1 MSKSGI
7 SYQFELALK
16 DQLRTV
22 RYQIGRRVRGGA
34 DHVPQ
39 PVARMAGAV
48 LSGAEAAVN
57 VFSPHA
63 LRKSSNFI
71 FPLPVSAYFGPPAAD
86 QHLFTIE
93 MYYALK
99 GLLHRFGADQC
110 LVSEQAIEVAS
121 GNLWGRHGAL
131 ITQALAD
138 SKECFTRLSA
148 ALAIELAAVRPVREM
163 AMGPHS
169 DATPKSF
176 ILSPNAYAA
185 LVIGLAIAIAS
196 QARADDPVDAQV
208 AIRSAD
214 AVVDARFAGWSKALS
229 RRKPLD
235 FLASE
240 FAELLP
246 FLP

>member
-1 MSKSGI
+1 MSRSGI
-7 SYQFELALK
+7 SYQIELALK

-22 RYQIGRRVRGGA
+22 RYQIRRRVRGGA

-48 LSGAEAAVN
+48 LSGAEAAVT

-63 LRKSSNFI
+63 SRKSSNFI
-71 FPLPVSAYFGPPAAD
+71 FPLPVAAYFGPPAAD

-93 MYYALK
+93 MYYAFK
-99 GLLHRFGADQC
+99 GLLQRFGAEQC
-110 LVSEQAIEVAS
+110 LVSEQAIEVAC
-121 GNLWGRHGAL
+121 GNLRSRHADLVGA
-131 ITQALAD
+131 ALAD
-138 SKECFTRLSA
+138 SRDSFARLSA
-148 ALAIELAAVRPVREM
+148 ALAIELAGVRPVREM

-169 DATPKSF
+169 DATPRSF
-176 ILSPNAYAA
+176 ILSPNAYAS

-196 QARADDPVDAQV
+196 GAPVDEPLDAEV

-214 AVVDARFAGWSKALS
+214 AVVDARFAAWSKALG